1 MCSGSE
7 KTINYGR
14 INFTLSQKAISYLR
28 THRRGERSSLVDR
41 LIVQYHERSGTF
53 DPLKEEQELSM
64 LKAEI
69 AAREQRLLEHKQEE
83 EKLKKEQEQHLQSED
98 LKEKLIE
105 LVTKHPDILKA
116 YTKNTVSSG
125 GKEWIL
131 LQLGISSWNWVEEQL
146 KELTIAANNPDIP
159 DNRTAESEEEQ

>member
-1 MCSGSE
+1 MCSDSE

-14 INFTLSQKAISYLR
+14 INFTLSQKAISYLK

-41 LIVQYHERSGTF
+41 LIVQYHERTGTF

-69 AAREQRLLEHKQEE
+69 AARDQRLLEYKQEE
-83 EKLKKEQEQHLQSED
+83 EKLKKEQEQHLLSEE

-105 LVTKHPDILKA
+105 LVKKHPDILKA
-116 YTKNTVSSG
+116 YTKHAVSSG

-131 LQLGISSWNWVEEQL
+131 LQLGISSWKWVEEQL
-146 KELTIAANNPDIP
+146 KELTSSPKNPDIS
-159 DNRTAESEEEQ
+159 DHRTEEQ